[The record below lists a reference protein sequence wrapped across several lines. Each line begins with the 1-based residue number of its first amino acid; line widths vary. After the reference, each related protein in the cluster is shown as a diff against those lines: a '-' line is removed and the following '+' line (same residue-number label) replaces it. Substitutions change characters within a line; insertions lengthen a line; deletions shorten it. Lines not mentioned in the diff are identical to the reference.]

1 MQKQLNSI
9 MQKEMTRKEFLATVG
24 FGVATLF
31 GAGAVIRLL
40 TGKQQAA
47 IGQQQP
53 SLAYG
58 SNVYGGGRKSA

>member
-31 GAGAVIRLL
+31 GASTLIKLL
-40 TGKQQAA
+40 TGKQV
-47 IGQQQP
+47 GQQ
-53 SLAYG
+53 SSMSYG
-58 SNVYGGGRKSA
+58 SNVYGGKKQA